1 MPFASKTYFSII
13 VPAYNRAD
21 TIMKTMDSL
30 LGQTY
35 PYFEVIIADDGS
47 SDHTAELFQV
57 VEDDRIRYFYQK
69 NAGVSAARNFG
80 ASKSQY
86 DWLTFLDSDDTV
98 SPHWLADFAKE
109 IETSKVDIIFCGMR
123 QINKKFEVNKVVDPL
138 DPYKDG
144 QTKGLYNAG
153 TFALKKSVFDTVE
166 GYDSQIRF
174 GENTELSIRL
184 KQLNLSAAY
193 ISSPNLT
200 YEVAEAGGARN
211 LANVIESNLY
221 TLQKHKSYFDNI
233 PRVKQLYLQTTAIAQ
248 IRMGRIKDGRTNLWK
263 AYFAKPSNGKSFL
276 RAILASIPTL
286 AKQIWKPNF

>member
-1 MPFASKTYFSII
+1 MPSESKPYFSVI

-21 TIMKTMDSL
+21 TIMKTIDSL
-30 LGQTY
+30 LAQTY
-35 PYFEVIIADDGS
+35 PYFEIIIADDGS
-47 SDHTAELFQV
+47 SDHTAELSRNV
-57 VEDDRIRYFYQK
+57 DDDRIRYFYQE

-80 ASKSQY
+80 VAKSQN

-98 SPHWLADFAKE
+98 SPNWLADFAQK
-109 IETSKVDIIFCGMR
+109 IETSKVDIVFCGMR
-123 QINKKFEVNKVVDPL
+123 QINKKFEVDKVVNPL

-153 TFALKKSVFDTVE
+153 TFALRKSVFNTVG
-166 GYDSQIRF
+166 GYDSKIRF

-184 KQLNLSAAY
+184 KQAKLSAAY
-193 ISSPNLT
+193 ISRPNLI

-221 TLQKHKSYFDNI
+221 TLQKHKSHFNNI
-233 PRVKQLYLQTTAIAQ
+233 PHVKQLYLQTTAIAQ
-248 IRMGRIKDGRTNLWK
+248 IRLGRIKDGRKNLWK

-276 RAILASIPTL
+276 RAMLASIPTL
-286 AKQIWKPNF
+286 AKQIWKPDF

>member
-1 MPFASKTYFSII
+1 MSSEPQPYFSVI

-21 TIMKTMDSL
+21 TIMKTIDSVL
-30 LGQTY
+30 AQTY
-35 PYFEVIIADDGS
+35 PYFEIIIADDGS
-47 SDHTAELFQV
+47 SDHTAELFRV
-57 VEDDRIRYFYQK
+57 MEDDRIRYFYQE

-98 SPHWLADFAKE
+98 NPHWLADFAKE
-109 IETSKVDIIFCGMR
+109 IEISKVDIVFCGML
-123 QINKKFEVNKVVDPL
+123 QINKKFEVNKIVDPQ

-144 QTKGLYNAG
+144 QSKGLYNAG
-153 TFALKKSVFDTVE
+153 TFALKKTVFDTVG
-166 GYDSQIRF
+166 GYDSKIRF

-184 KQLNLSAAY
+184 KQSKLSAAY
-193 ISSPNLT
+193 ITSPNLT
-200 YEVAEAGGARN
+200 YEVAEAGGASN

-233 PRVKQLYLQTTAIAQ
+233 PHVKQLYLQTTAIAQ
-248 IRMGRIKDGRTNLWK
+248 IRLGRTKDGRKNLWK

-286 AKQIWKPNF
+286 AKQVWKPNF

>member
-21 TIMKTMDSL
+21 TIMKTIDSL

-57 VEDDRIRYFYQK
+57 VEDDRIRYFYQE

-98 SPHWLADFAKE
+98 SPHWLADFAEE

-153 TFALKKSVFDTVE
+153 TFALKKSVYDTVG
-166 GYDSQIRF
+166 GYDSKIRF

>member
-1 MPFASKTYFSII
+1 MPSESKPYFSVI

-21 TIMKTMDSL
+21 TIMKTIDSL
-30 LGQTY
+30 LAQTY
-35 PYFEVIIADDGS
+35 PYFEIIIADDGS
-47 SDHTAELFQV
+47 SDHTAELFRNV
-57 VEDDRIRYFYQK
+57 DDDRIRYFYQE
-69 NAGVSAARNFG
+69 NAGVSSARNFG
-80 ASKSQY
+80 AAKSQY

-98 SPHWLADFAKE
+98 SPNWLADFAQE
-109 IETSKVDIIFCGMR
+109 IEASKVGIVFCGMR
-123 QINKKFEVNKVVDPL
+123 QINKKFEVDKVINPL

-153 TFALKKSVFDTVE
+153 TFALKKSIFDTVG
-166 GYDSQIRF
+166 GYDSKIHF

-184 KQLNLSAAY
+184 KQSKLSAAY

-221 TLQKHKSYFDNI
+221 TMQKHKSYFNNI
-233 PRVKQLYLQTTAIAQ
+233 PHVKQLYLQTTAIAQ
-248 IRMGRIKDGRTNLWK
+248 IRLGRIKDGRKNLWK

-276 RAILASIPTL
+276 RAMLASIPTL
-286 AKQIWKPNF
+286 TKQIWKPNF